1 MHEYMIR
8 ILTSFAT
15 SNKLRFDY
23 YFDDITRCYNFIF
36 TDEERVWHYRFE
48 ESEERLDSYAGSSV
62 DYAYYIIR
70 VLEEKM
76 PGVYKER

>member
-1 MHEYMIR
+1 MHEEMIR

-15 SNKLRFDY
+15 ENNLRFDY
-23 YFDDITRCYNFIF
+23 YFDEVTRCYDFIF

-48 ESEERLDSYAGSSV
+48 EPEERLDMYAGSSV
-62 DYAYYIIR
+62 DYAHYVIR

-76 PGVYKER
+76 PGVNNRR

>member
-1 MHEYMIR
+1 MHERMMR
-8 ILTSFAT
+8 ILTSFA
-15 SNKLRFDY
+15 NNNNLRFDY
-23 YFDDITRCYNFIF
+23 YFDEVNRYYCFIF

-70 VLEEKM
+70 VLKEKM
-76 PGVYKER
+76 PGVNNRR